1 MRIMESRKSKRSLR
15 MALVLGAAVAGTALV
30 GFGGLAVWNAYTENA
45 GNSVAAGTLSH
56 TNNTSCVSLLGTIPI
71 GAGNGWCSAVISVTA
86 INSTWSGQNGTIK
99 IDNTGSL
106 TSTFSMSMPA
116 APSGSLCAD
125 LTLKVTDLNSTAPDT
140 GTVYPVTAL
149 SSTMSATS
157 LYSNASTP
165 SLNWTGNGT
174 AGAGTGATGNTFTL
188 AVAPGGSYG
197 GHSTDAGQSCT
208 FSILFTQGA

>member
-125 LTLKVTDLNSTAPDT
+125 LTLKVTDPDT
-140 GTVYPVTAL
+140 GAPGTPYAVTAL
-149 SSTMSATS
+149 STQMGATS
-157 LYSNASTP
+157 LYNNAATP
-165 SLNWTGNGT
+165 SLSWTGGGT
-174 AGAGTGATGNTFTL
+174 AGTGSGATGNTFTL
-188 AVAPGGSYG
+188 TIGVSGTFATD
-197 GHSTDAGQSCT
+197 STDAGQSCS
-208 FSILFTQGA
+208 FNLLFTQQA

>member
-15 MALVLGAAVAGTALV
+15 MALILGAAVAGTALV
-30 GFGGLAVWNAYTENA
+30 GFGGLAAWYAYTENA

-106 TSTFSMSMPA
+106 TSTFSMSMPS
-116 APSGSLCAD
+116 APSGSLCGD
-125 LTLKVTDLNSTAPDT
+125 LTLKVTSLSTGAP
-140 GTVYPVTAL
+140 GTPYAATAL
-149 SSTMSATS
+149 STTMGATAVD
-157 LYSNASTP
+157 NDAGTP
-165 SLNWTGNGT
+165 SALWSPNGT
-174 AGAGTGATGNTFTL
+174 AGTGTGATGNTFTFT
-188 AVAPGGSYG
+188 VAAGTGFATNYA
-197 GHSTDAGQSCT
+197 DAGQSCT
-208 FSILFTQGA
+208 FSILFTQTAA